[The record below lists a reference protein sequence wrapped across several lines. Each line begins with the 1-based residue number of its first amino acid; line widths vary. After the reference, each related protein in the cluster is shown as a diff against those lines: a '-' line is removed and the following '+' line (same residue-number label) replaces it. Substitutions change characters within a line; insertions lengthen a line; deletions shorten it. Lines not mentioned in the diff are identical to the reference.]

1 MQYSP
6 GLLRFLPFRHAE
18 WPVGASYPRAVPER
32 LDLKDPLKRQALTIT
47 VASKGDLEVIGHQ
60 RKPRPAHLKAL
71 TASIERMGFITPLVA
86 IERDGKYVVIDGQHR
101 FAAGV
106 ELGIK
111 EFPIVVVPEKLA
123 RRMMSLN
130 IEQALNI
137 RERSTIALAIYRE
150 MLEESP
156 NRKEDHGDVVDAIE
170 TAHLLTLGL
179 AYERDGRLAGSAFEP
194 ILKKCDGFLDTPLR
208 EAYELREQR
217 AGKVQEAAKKVK
229 AVEDALKAKGAWHS
243 MARYQIISS
252 ANPTK
257 RARKPSDFDKTFDK
271 FIAALEK
278 LAESPEGVLRE
289 KVE

>member
-1 MQYSP
+1 M
-6 GLLRFLPFRHAE
+6 
-18 WPVGASYPRAVPER
+18 PESIE
-32 LDLKDPLKRQALTIT
+32 LKDPLKRQPMT
-47 VASKGDLEVIGHQ
+47 VTVVPKGDLEVIAHQ

-71 TASIERMGFITPLVA
+71 TASMERMGFITPLVA
-86 IERDGKYVVIDGQHR
+86 VERDGKLVIIDGQHR

-111 EFPIVVVPEKLA
+111 EFPVVIVPENLT

-130 IEQALNI
+130 VEQSLNI

-156 NRKEDHGDVVDAIE
+156 KRSEDHGEVVDAIE

-179 AYERDGRLAGSAFEP
+179 AYESDGRLAGSAFEP
-194 ILKKCDGFLDTPLR
+194 ILKKCDGFLDKALQ
-208 EAYELREQR
+208 EAYEIREQR
-217 AGKVQEAAKKVK
+217 AAKVIEAAKHVK
-229 AVEDALKAKGAWHS
+229 AVEDALKAKGTFHS

-257 RARKPSDFDKTFDK
+257 RARKPSDFDQTFDK
-271 FIAALEK
+271 FISTLEQ
-278 LAESPEGVLRE
+278 LAEP
-289 KVE
+289 